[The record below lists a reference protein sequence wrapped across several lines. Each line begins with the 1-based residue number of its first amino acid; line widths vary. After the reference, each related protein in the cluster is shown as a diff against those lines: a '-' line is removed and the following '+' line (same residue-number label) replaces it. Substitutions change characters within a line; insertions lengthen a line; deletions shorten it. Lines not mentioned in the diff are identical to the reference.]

1 MARLHSC
8 KHAQPGVEMTTPSQ
22 GGPSFH
28 PAPRI
33 VKPPQVYGNGS
44 QGKAG
49 RRNAN
54 PLLWKRNYALV
65 IDLILNLKETGQMA
79 FFQKAE
85 GSLKEDEDVRYKETG
100 KNVEEASALQQ

>member
-1 MARLHSC
+1 METEL
-8 KHAQPGVEMTTPSQ
+8 
-22 GGPSFH
+22 
-28 PAPRI
+28 
-33 VKPPQVYGNGS
+33 
-44 QGKAG
+44 
-49 RRNAN
+49 
-54 PLLWKRNYALV
+54 ALV